1 MSNDYLL
8 IGLGLIGI
16 LLSVRVVLEGIK
28 MLGNCD
34 SKIRDT
40 KLSRDRVL
48 EEEAEILAV
57 ADELKP
63 EVEDRKGDMIDLV
76 SEESRLKKTIFQKKR
91 AKQEKTPTKHKVD
104 LPRGANFTKALNA
117 Q

>member
-28 MLGNCD
+28 MLGNYD
-34 SKIRDT
+34 SKIRET

-48 EEEAEILAV
+48 EEEAEILAE
-57 ADELKP
+57 ANELKP
-63 EVEDRKGDMIDLV
+63 EVEDKKGDMNDLAAK
-76 SEESRLKKTIFQKKR
+76 ESSLKRTISQKKR
-91 AKQEKTPTKHKVD
+91 AQQEKTPTKHKVD
-104 LPRGANFTKALNA
+104 MVS
-117 Q
+117 